1 MYTNVPITPH
11 ATRGYPVDHALV
23 RANRAQRGP
32 RRRFVLVRAVTARL
46 RRAAQR

>member
-1 MYTNVPITPH
+1 MYTNAPIAPH

-32 RRRFVLVRAVTARL
+32 RRRFVLLLAVTARL
-46 RRAAQR
+46 RRSAPR